1 MPPSTLRTQFARAR
15 LAAGRPDLHLHTLR
29 AHLGQCRHARGP
41 MFALGC
47 LAERVHARV
56 AGRFVTTVMVA
67 VAVLPLAASWS

>member
-1 MPPSTLRTQFARAR
+1 MTPK
-15 LAAGRPDLHLHTLR
+15 RPASALTPALLLEDHLHTLR